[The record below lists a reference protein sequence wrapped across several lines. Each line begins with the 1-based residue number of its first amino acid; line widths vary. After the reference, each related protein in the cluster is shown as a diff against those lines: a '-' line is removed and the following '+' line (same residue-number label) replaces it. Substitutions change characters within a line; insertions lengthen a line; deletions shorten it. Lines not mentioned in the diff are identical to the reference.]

1 LLTHELNCGIA
12 SKYENICKG
21 LEKYR
26 DAYRKLK
33 AKEKKKEKK
42 DA

>member
-1 LLTHELNCGIA
+1 MLTHELYCGIVYNH
-12 SKYENICKG
+12 KNTCKG